1 MLIRFYN
8 KERQWQKELL
18 ALEVELS
25 NSNSGKDRD
34 KKYATP
40 LISATSSLFCS
51 PHVPIW
57 VRISVPIVLLANAG
71 FFLSGHLS
79 LGALVRV
86 FVSFAGEQLVL
97 PSVFTFSM
105 AQSTIDMWYAGGKF
119 LAIILVIFS
128 GMWPYTKV
136 CITMFLWMAPPNWY
150 APSSRGS
157 ALMWLDAL
165 GKWSIIDIY
174 VLVLSMVGFNLVIHS
189 PNVSFLPK
197 NFWMVE
203 VSVVPVW
210 GLFANLLAQVQS
222 QIISHVCIYYH
233 RNSVAAVEEELG
245 HKMLDIKAVKKML
258 EQRKANKI

>member
-1 MLIRFYN
+1 
-8 KERQWQKELL
+8 
-18 ALEVELS
+18 
-25 NSNSGKDRD
+25 
-34 KKYATP
+34 
-40 LISATSSLFCS
+40 
-51 PHVPIW
+51 
-57 VRISVPIVLLANAG
+57 
-71 FFLSGHLS
+71 
-79 LGALVRV
+79 
-86 FVSFAGEQLVL
+86 
-97 PSVFTFSM
+97 
-105 AQSTIDMWYAGGKF
+105 
-119 LAIILVIFS
+119 
-128 GMWPYTKV
+128 MWPYTKV

-189 PNVSFLPK
+189 PNVSFLPE

-222 QIISHVCIYYH
+222 QVISHVCIYYH

-245 HKMLDIKAVKKML
+245 HKMLDIKAV
-258 EQRKANKI
+258 